1 MSPASPGAQPS
12 SSWTPSVPGSPT
24 LLGGEASVGWGLS
37 TDWAGPEGLGV
48 VFPSA
53 CALALP
59 AFPVLSDS
67 RSHQKPPSPPSP
79 CYSWETEAQE
89 GISMHPRWHSQCPI
103 AGPAPPLAVAPRPPS
118 VAPEVLPPGGRR
130 GAWRAL
136 SNSPSLGSLGSLG
149 GRKEQGEWE
158 ERSGQ
163 KPRITAQD
171 KSRRRPGCRER
182 AQGRGRGESGQ
193 GRRCGAGNVS
203 EMLER

>member
-12 SSWTPSVPGSPT
+12 SSWAPSVPGSPT

-79 CYSWETEAQE
+79 CYRWETEAQE

-136 SNSPSLGSLGSLG
+136 SNSPSLGSLGAARSRGSGRSDLG
-149 GRKEQGEWE
+149 RNQESQPRTSREDVLDA
-158 ERSGQ
+158 ERE
-163 KPRITAQD
+163 PRGGA
-171 KSRRRPGCRER
+171 GER
-182 AQGRGRGESGQ
+182 AVREGAVGQ
-193 GRRCGAGNVS
+193 GT
-203 EMLER
+203 